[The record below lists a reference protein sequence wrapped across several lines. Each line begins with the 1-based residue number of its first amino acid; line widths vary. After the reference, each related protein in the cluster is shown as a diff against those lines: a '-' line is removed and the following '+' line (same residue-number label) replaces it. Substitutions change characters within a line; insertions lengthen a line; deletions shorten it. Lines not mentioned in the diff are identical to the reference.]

1 MLRAKR
7 SAGRRGLAAAALAAW
22 AGLSGCSLE
31 PEPGV
36 LVLRPGAV
44 IATYPDPASER
55 ALATGGLSALAVDGD
70 ELYVADQLAGHVLR
84 FAEDRGFVNVLGR
97 KGEGPG
103 ELQRPSEVEVG
114 PDGDVWV
121 ADPPSGRVTRFE
133 PGGDLVSTRRAP
145 FGGGDF
151 GLVSRGRMVVP
162 SPTEGQLLA
171 VVDAGDG
178 ITELAPGPEMPG
190 ALASLSPEERLGFM
204 ATFLESDPGAGA
216 AYFLVNADDFGLW
229 RLPVPEA
236 GRTIGGARPI
246 PIPGWLDEAMA
257 AERRAQ
263 EEGLRK
269 ARLQFIPF
277 NDMDLTPSGL
287 WLTTGPVAAA
297 GVSLP
302 TAPGGRVTLVRPGP
316 GDRGGDGR
324 LRGLL
329 HATLRNGR
337 LYAVFATRV
346 RVFALDTV
354 GVRRRPELP

>member
-1 MLRAKR
+1 MLRAGGC
-7 SAGRRGLAAAALAAW
+7 AGRRGLAAAALAAW
-22 AGLSGCSLE
+22 AGLQGCAQE
-31 PEPGV
+31 PDRGV

-44 IATYPDPASER
+44 IATYPDPASDR
-55 ALATGGLSALAVDGD
+55 ALATGSLSALAVDGD

-103 ELQRPSEVEVG
+103 ELLRPSEVEVG

-145 FGGGDF
+145 HGGGDF
-151 GLVSRGRMVVP
+151 GLGSGERMLVP

-171 VVDAGDG
+171 VVDPGDG
-178 ITELAPGPEMPG
+178 ITELAPGPDAPA

-204 ATFLESDPGAGA
+204 ATFLESDPGDGT
-216 AYFLVNADDFGLW
+216 AYFLVNADDFSLW
-229 RLPVPEA
+229 RLTVPEGA
-236 GRTIGGARPI
+236 ERIAGARPI
-246 PIPGWLDEAMA
+246 PIPGWLAEAMA

-302 TAPGGRVTLVRPGP
+302 TSGGGRVVLVRPGP
-316 GDRGGDGR
+316 GDGGRDGR
-324 LRGLL
+324 LQGLL
-329 HATLRNGR
+329 HATLRDGR

-346 RVFALDTV
+346 RVFSLDTV